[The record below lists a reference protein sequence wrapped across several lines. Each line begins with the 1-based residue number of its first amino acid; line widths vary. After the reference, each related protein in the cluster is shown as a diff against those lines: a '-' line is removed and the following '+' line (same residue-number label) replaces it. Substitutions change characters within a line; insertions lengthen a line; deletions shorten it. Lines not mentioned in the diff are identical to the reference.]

1 VHNKIVEATPSPTPA
16 EIVNEPVVIPG
27 GPGGGG
33 GGVPVASIG
42 GSPTPSATPTV
53 TPTATPTSTP
63 SAGKTPAASPT
74 PAPVVTDTNSLDFFT
89 DIKGHWAQNS
99 LLIC

>member
-1 VHNKIVEATPSPTPA
+1 
-16 EIVNEPVVIPG
+16 
-27 GPGGGG
+27 
-33 GGVPVASIG
+33 
-42 GSPTPSATPTV
+42 V

-89 DIKGHWAQNS
+89 DIKGHWAAEFFAD
-99 LLIC
+99 LLRREIVNGYPTEL